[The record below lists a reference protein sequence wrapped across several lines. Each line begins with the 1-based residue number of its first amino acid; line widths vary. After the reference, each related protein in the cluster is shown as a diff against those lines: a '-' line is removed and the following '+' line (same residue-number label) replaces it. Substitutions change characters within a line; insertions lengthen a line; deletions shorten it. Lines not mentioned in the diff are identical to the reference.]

1 MNGATPDPSQD
12 GGPRLF
18 SPEQAELLSRVLDE
32 IIPKSSD
39 RGLPGAGEVG
49 LASHIEQ
56 IARDTP
62 EFGAALARGL
72 DALVELARARGGF
85 AALAPSDR
93 AEILS
98 ELAAQE
104 PGFLPGLIFQT
115 YVAYYQAP
123 RVVEALGLE
132 ARPPHPKGY
141 EVELGDLT
149 LLDEVRR
156 RGKLY
161 RDC

>member
-1 MNGATPDPSQD
+1 
-12 GGPRLF
+12 
-18 SPEQAELLSRVLDE
+18 
-32 IIPKSSD
+32 
-39 RGLPGAGEVG
+39 
-49 LASHIEQ
+49 
-56 IARDTP
+56 
-62 EFGAALARGL
+62 
-72 DALVELARARGGF
+72 
-85 AALAPSDR
+85 
-93 AEILS
+93 
-98 ELAAQE
+98 
-104 PGFLPGLIFQT
+104 
-115 YVAYYQAP
+115 VAYYQAP